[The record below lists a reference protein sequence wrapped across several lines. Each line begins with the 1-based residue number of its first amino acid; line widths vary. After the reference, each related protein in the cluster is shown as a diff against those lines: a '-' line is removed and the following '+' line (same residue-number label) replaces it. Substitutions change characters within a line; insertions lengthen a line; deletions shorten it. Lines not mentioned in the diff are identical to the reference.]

1 MAIPHSNSG
10 QLIDLGIPGD
20 APMEP
25 KISATALVKTSNLDV
40 VRLLIPAGKNM
51 ANHAAPGDITVQC
64 LKGAIDF
71 TAGNRHFQL
80 TPGRMLHVTAGTM
93 HALHGVE
100 DSAVLVT
107 IVRGDSGAQNAG

>member
-1 MAIPHSNSG
+1 MAIPDSASG

-25 KISATALVKTSNLDV
+25 KITATALVKTPNLDV
-40 VRLLIPAGKNM
+40 VRLLIPAGKDM
-51 ANHAAPGDITVQC
+51 SNHTAPGDITVQC

-71 TAGNRHFQL
+71 TAGDRHYQL
-80 TPGRMLHVTAGTM
+80 TPGRMLFLVAGTM

-107 IVRGDSGAQNAG
+107 IVRGDQGGQHAG